1 MKIKI
6 DFQDFW
12 NAYGM
17 KRDRIAAERAWNQLP
32 AKDKRAA
39 LAGIPTYRED
49 CQHRGIAMM
58 YAQGYLKHRRWE
70 DEPTA
75 AAPQTW
81 NKKTVASPTRPHNDT
96 LFTPTADELND
107 MDDW

>member
-12 NAYGM
+12 NAYGL
-17 KRDRIAAERAWNQLP
+17 KRDRIAAERAWNQLH

-39 LAGIPTYRED
+39 IAGIPTYRED

-75 AAPQTW
+75 VVTKPSDRQTPP
-81 NKKTVASPTRPHNDT
+81 SRPRNDT
-96 LFTPTADELND
+96 LSTPSADDLKD